1 MLFRVLLPWTERTNS
16 FEQILFVF
24 TLILSLGI
32 YLNFSWPFQEI
43 LWCTMK
49 WSNSGRGRVHFSL
62 SYTWSWFSV
71 WSPSLSQASSSCQ
84 APETQKIKPEFV
96 SFRVSTHPFLS
107 LFLLTPFLMFLLLGP
122 SLSQRFLI
130 FLKIDNGMS
139 ECAKWPCRPPGRQR
153 QGDILLP
160 RNPSQS

>member
-43 LWCTMK
+43 LCTTK

-84 APETQKIKPEFV
+84 APETQKIKSEFV
-96 SFRVSTHPFLS
+96 LSFDSPV
-107 LFLLTPFLMFLLLGP
+107 
-122 SLSQRFLI
+122 SLSFPPHAFPDVPAPWPKPLSKGSHFPENLFTVI
-130 FLKIDNGMS
+130 T